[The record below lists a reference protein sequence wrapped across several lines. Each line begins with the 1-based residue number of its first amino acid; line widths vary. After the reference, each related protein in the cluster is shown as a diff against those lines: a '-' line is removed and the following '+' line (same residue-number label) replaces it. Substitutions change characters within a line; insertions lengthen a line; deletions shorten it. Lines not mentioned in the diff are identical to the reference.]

1 MKEITKEMID
11 IWEMSNMDW
20 MGYTLEKK
28 EHFSYHHLII
38 PKRCGGKETI
48 ENGAILIQSAGHD
61 YLHVIERIE
70 RKVFEDI
77 TWVLREINEQRYMP
91 TKEQLAR
98 INHILKYF
106 EEKYQG
112 ETTSK
117 GKPLIRQ
124 RFLRRV
130 NYYE

>member
-1 MKEITKEMID
+1 MKEITKIMID
-11 IWEMSNMDW
+11 EWGMSNMDW

-38 PKRCGGKETI
+38 PKRFGGKETI

-112 ETTSK
+112 KTTSK